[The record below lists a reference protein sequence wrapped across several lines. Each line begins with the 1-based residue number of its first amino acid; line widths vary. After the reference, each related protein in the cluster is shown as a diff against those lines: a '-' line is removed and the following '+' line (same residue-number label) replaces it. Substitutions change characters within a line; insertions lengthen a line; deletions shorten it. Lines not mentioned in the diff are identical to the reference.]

1 VAGKP
6 VIYTAQSKKFFYCRD
21 AVCEF
26 VFSRDGIPVNPFRV
40 FDYFL
45 SDRVDRDKV
54 REGNA
59 EVLARC
65 DEVWVF
71 GEALADGVLLEIAQ
85 AVTEGKPVRY
95 FNIDNHADRIREL
108 EPECLHFENEVHD
121 GTGMTQAELLKKI
134 INGEAKALAK
144 ALRRPIRVT
153 A

>member
-1 VAGKP
+1 VAGKL

-26 VFSRDGIPVNPFRV
+26 VFGHDCIPMNPFRV

-45 SDRVDRDKV
+45 GDRVDRDKV
-54 REGNA
+54 REANA

-65 DEVWVF
+65 DQVWVF

-85 AVTEGKPVRY
+85 AVSEGKTVRY
-95 FNIDNHADRIREL
+95 FNIDNHADRIHDIT
-108 EPECLHFENEVHD
+108 PDCLHFENEVHT
-121 GTGMTQAELLKKI
+121 GTGMSQAELLKKI
-134 INGEAKALAK
+134 LNGEATALAE

-153 A
+153 V